1 MLYLGPNDILAAAA
15 DFNAVMDA
23 IEQAYQIDR
32 NGNYEMP
39 VRMHVENGEN
49 TLLYM
54 PCFLNTIFGTKILSL
69 FPGNAAKQRSV
80 IEGIVLLNDVETGA
94 PVAILDGARLTAIR
108 TGAVGGTAVRHI
120 APVNA
125 VSLGLIGAGVQ
136 GFYQALFACTARKIN
151 TVAVYDQVD
160 DKLDNFCTRLREAL
174 PHVKI
179 EKAGTVKELLK
190 KSEIVITATP
200 ATEPVLPND
209 QELLRGKSFIGIGS
223 YKPEMREYPQSL
235 YSLVNNVLIDTEH
248 GLEESGDL
256 ITPLKN
262 KWIEEEQII
271 KFGSYLKDKSGNSAR
286 DETMFFKS
294 VGMALFDIVVSEL
307 IYSRAL
313 ENNIGTL
320 IA

>member
-1 MLYLGPNDILAAAA
+1 MLYLGPNDILAAA

-32 NGNYEMP
+32 DGNYEMP

-69 FPGNAAKQRSV
+69 FPGNTAKQRPV
-80 IEGIVLLNDVETGA
+80 IEGIVLLNDVETGT

-120 APVNA
+120 TPVNA

-136 GFYQALFACTARKIN
+136 GFYQVLFACTARKIN

-160 DKLDNFCTRLREAL
+160 EKLDNFCARLREAL
-174 PHVKI
+174 PHVKF

-190 KSEIVITATP
+190 KSEIVITAT
-200 ATEPVLPND
+200 
-209 QELLRGKSFIGIGS
+209 
-223 YKPEMREYPQSL
+223 
-235 YSLVNNVLIDTEH
+235 
-248 GLEESGDL
+248 
-256 ITPLKN
+256 
-262 KWIEEEQII
+262 
-271 KFGSYLKDKSGNSAR
+271 
-286 DETMFFKS
+286 
-294 VGMALFDIVVSEL
+294 
-307 IYSRAL
+307 
-313 ENNIGTL
+313 
-320 IA
+320 